1 MSNLDLV
8 SITPSLGIEIKQNE
22 ITKRIIERL
31 TELGLNDP
39 KYKNSTDVILLVANL
54 IEHLIQK
61 ERGLKKINKKELLL
75 NIFVKVFNIQAN
87 DRLIIENQ
95 LEFLHSN
102 KSIKKLSKFYLFC
115 CSAYEYFFK
124 KKEKKP

>member
-1 MSNLDLV
+1 MTELSIV
-8 SITPSLGIEIKQNE
+8 SVTPSLGIEIKQNE
-22 ITKRIIERL
+22 ITKKIIERL

-54 IEHLIQK
+54 IEHLVQK

-75 NIFVKVFNIQAN
+75 NIFVKVYNIQSN

-95 LEFLHSN
+95 VEFLHSN
-102 KSIKKLSKFYLFC
+102 KAIKKLSKFYLFC
-115 CSAYEYFFK
+115 CSAYEYLFK
-124 KKEKKP
+124 KKP